1 MGIRAKLNLGLLAVF
16 AIAFAAAWFILDR
29 QFVASARQDV
39 LQNARIMMSA
49 ANAVRTYTAREVLP
63 AVQRDNED
71 WIAPVTVPSYAAQTN
86 FRTMRADLPD
96 YTYKEAALNPTNPA
110 DRALDWEADFINS
123 FRNTP
128 SQTEL
133 VGERDTPAGPTLTL
147 ARPLTV
153 RSEACLTCHSTP
165 DRAPARMVAAYGSS
179 NGFGWHM
186 NETIG
191 AQLVSV
197 PMAVAL
203 RTAQTNLYS
212 AMAILLA
219 IFVGLMV
226 ALNLLMY
233 LVVIRP
239 VAQMSRTATAV
250 SLGQSD
256 AEEFPAEGRDE
267 IAELGR
273 AFTRMRR
280 SLDQAVKMLDE

>member
-1 MGIRAKLNLGLLAVF
+1 MI
-16 AIAFAAAWFILDR
+16 
-29 QFVASARQDV
+29 
-39 LQNARIMMSA
+39 
-49 ANAVRTYTAREVLP
+49 
-63 AVQRDNED
+63 
-71 WIAPVTVPSYAAQTN
+71 
-86 FRTMRADLPD
+86 
-96 YTYKEAALNPTNPA
+96 
-110 DRALDWEADFINS
+110 
-123 FRNTP
+123 
-128 SQTEL
+128 
-133 VGERDTPAGPTLTL
+133 
-147 ARPLTV
+147 
-153 RSEACLTCHSTP
+153 
-165 DRAPARMVAAYGSS
+165 AAYGSS

-186 NETIG
+186 NETIC

-239 VAQMSRTATAV
+239 VGLMSRTATAV

-256 AEEFPAEGRDE
+256 AEEFPAKGRDE